1 MSMIPSIFGT
11 GRSLNFLRNPF
22 TRPTITNEVATTVN
36 ANINWKETTEAH
48 VFKVD
53 LPGLKNE
60 DVKVDILAR
69 SVVQIS
75 GERSKE
81 NKEKEKNNMLRH
93 MERGGGKF
101 IRRFRLPENANV
113 NQVKAC
119 MENGV
124 LTITVPKE
132 DVKNR
137 YFKLVQ
143 IQG

>member
-1 MSMIPSIFGT
+1 MSVIPSFFGT

-22 TRPTITNEVATTVN
+22 ARPSITNEVSTTLN
-36 ANINWKETTEAH
+36 SHINWKETTEAH
-48 VFKVD
+48 VFKVE

-60 DVKVDILAR
+60 DVKVEILDR
-69 SVVQIS
+69 RVVQIS
-75 GERSKE
+75 GEWSKD
-81 NKEKEKNNMLRH
+81 NKEKEKKNMLRH

-124 LTITVPKE
+124 LTITVQKE
-132 DVKNR
+132 EVKKR
-137 YFKLVQ
+137 YVKLVQ

>member
-1 MSMIPSIFGT
+1 MSIIPSIFGT

-22 TRPTITNEVATTVN
+22 ARPSITNDVSTTLN
-36 ANINWKETTEAH
+36 AHINWKETTEAH
-48 VFKVD
+48 VFKVE
-53 LPGLKNE
+53 LPGLKNG
-60 DVKVDILAR
+60 DVKVDILDR
-69 SVVQIS
+69 RVVQIS
-75 GERSKE
+75 GEWSKE
-81 NKEKEKNNMLRH
+81 NKEKDKKIMLRH
-93 MERGGGKF
+93 MERNGGKF

-132 DVKNR
+132 EAKKH
-137 YFKLVQ
+137 YLKLVQ